1 MNRMKGN
8 NNNWPWIVAT
18 LLAQTGWGAYPVLAR
33 YLQTISSLPSM
44 SIIAFGSLLALAVV
58 GVFLFPRMEW
68 KAFRSVR
75 LLLFGLVVVGR
86 GITNFLAARY
96 TLAIYVQLITLSTPF
111 LVALLSTA
119 VLHEKLP
126 RYTGRAVAIS
136 LFGAVLII
144 GGGLFGMDTLPG
156 SNRTDWLGIS
166 LALGSSLLLAIYMIA
181 VRSTARYHIKGE
193 TLLLAQLFALGVTSG
208 ILSLL
213 LGEDWS
219 QWGANQTLDWLAFAL
234 LSLGIL
240 AGANIAQIGSI
251 RHLGAAMV
259 SSTMAWRLVSALFL
273 AAWMLDERLT
283 SIFQVLGVVLVLTT
297 ISWYLWQQRG
307 PAQLRGRAG

>member
-1 MNRMKGN
+1 MKSN
-8 NNNWPWIVAT
+8 NNNWPWIAAT

-44 SIIAFGSLLALAVV
+44 SIIAFGSLLALVVV
-58 GVFLFPRMEW
+58 GIFLFPRMEW
-68 KAFRSVR
+68 KAFRSMR

-96 TLAIYVQLITLSTPF
+96 TLAIIVQLITLSTPF

-144 GGGLFGMDTLPG
+144 GGGLSGMDTLPG

-166 LALGSSLLLAIYMIA
+166 LALGSALLLAVYMIA

-219 QWGANQTLDWLAFAL
+219 QWGANQTLDWLVFVL
-234 LSLGIL
+234 LSLGIF

-259 SSTMAWRLVSALFL
+259 SSTMAWRLVSTLFL

-283 SIFQVLGVVLVLTT
+283 SLIQVLGVVLVLMT

-307 PAQLRGRAG
+307 PAKLRGSTG